1 MKKATKQDIEI
12 IKQSAYQLVELADS
26 NPWNTIVLPR
36 PGCGAGELSWEQV
49 EPVLANILD
58 DRFKVITYMT

>member
-1 MKKATKQDIEI
+1 MKASLEI
-12 IKQSAYQLVELADS
+12 IETSAYQLVDLANN

-49 EPVLANILD
+49 EPVVANILD
-58 DRFKVITYMT
+58 DRFKIITHER